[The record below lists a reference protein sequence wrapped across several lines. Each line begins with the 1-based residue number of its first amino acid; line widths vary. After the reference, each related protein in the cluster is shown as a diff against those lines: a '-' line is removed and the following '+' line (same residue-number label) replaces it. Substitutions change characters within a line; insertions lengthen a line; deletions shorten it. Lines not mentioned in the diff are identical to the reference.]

1 MYVTSRC
8 WGIKRQDSKGENDM
22 TRYEQE
28 QIITALRW
36 VNDDLIDRE
45 KLIAYAEEHF
55 QGNVPHVE
63 ALPTL
68 QEYNLTKNPIAHI
81 NQEELEAVGS
91 VEQRYKRIVVP
102 YFGICAAAYALG
114 LLTEWIP
121 ALVFAGIFMVI
132 FPIITYMILSYSVK
146 EAKDNA
152 AVEFKERFQQYKDNV
167 VAYAYWT
174 YAKGEEDE
182 EKHF

>member
-1 MYVTSRC
+1 
-8 WGIKRQDSKGENDM
+8 M

-55 QGNVPHVE
+55 QGNVPHVD

-81 NQEELEAVGS
+81 NQEELWAVGS
-91 VEQRYKRIVVP
+91 VEQRRKRIVIP
-102 YFGICAAAYALG
+102 CFGICVVAYALG
-114 LLTEWIP
+114 LFTGWIP
-121 ALVFAGIFMVI
+121 ALVFATIFMVI
-132 FPIITYMILSYSVK
+132 FPVITYMILSDSVK

-152 AVEFKERFQQYKDNV
+152 AAQFKERFQQYKDNV

-174 YAKGEEDE
+174 YAKGEEE
-182 EKHF
+182 RGQ